1 MTDSRESAHSAP
13 SGLQGL
19 GVGALNVGNLL
30 DTVEF
35 VKNAWSAFGV
45 PSSLAPT
52 TDVDEL
58 DRRIADLKAVEQW
71 LTVNLNLLRASVQA
85 LEIQRGTL
93 ATLKAYGA
101 MLPSPSAML
110 GAPSGLPGVN
120 AFAQAMAAAASG
132 AMSAATGGTPVSGAA
147 STPATTAPQAAAHVA
162 QTPVAE
168 MAAAASGEASAP
180 AGGKAPAPVDAEAP
194 APAAPPLPGLDPG
207 AWWELLNRQFN
218 QIAAAA
224 LGARSGSATAPE
236 QPAAARGV
244 RGGRGG
250 APVARRRKT
259 PPGSKAKSSAAEG
272 TEPGR
277 RGRRPAR

>member
-85 LEIQRGTL
+85 LEIQRATL
-93 ATLKAYGA
+93 ATLKAYG
-101 MLPSPSAML
+101 AML

-132 AMSAATGGTPVSGAA
+132 AMSAATGGAPVSGAA
-147 STPATTAPQAAAHVA
+147 SIPATTTPQAAAHVA

-168 MAAAASGEASAP
+168 MAAAAGGEALAP
-180 AGGKAPAPVDAEAP
+180 AGDEAPASVDAQAP
-194 APAAPPLPGLDPG
+194 APAAPPLPGLDAG
-207 AWWELLNRQFN
+207 AWWELLNHQFN

-224 LGARSGSATAPE
+224 LGARSESAAPPDE
-236 QPAAARGV
+236 LAAAGGE

-250 APVARRRKT
+250 APVARSRKT
-259 PPGSKAKSSAAEG
+259 PPGPKAKSSAAGG